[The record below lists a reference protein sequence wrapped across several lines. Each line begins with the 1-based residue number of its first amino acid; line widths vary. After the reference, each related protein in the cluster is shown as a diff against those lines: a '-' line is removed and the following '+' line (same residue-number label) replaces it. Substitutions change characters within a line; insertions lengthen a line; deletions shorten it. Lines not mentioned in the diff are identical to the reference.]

1 MSQEVVLANHRWKQR
16 LSNFENALKP
26 FGNAVKLA
34 TGRDITRLEEL
45 GLIRYFGISVDL
57 AWEVLKDY
65 LEHQGVIGIS
75 GPRDTVRAAC
85 KSALIEDG
93 EGWMD
98 MITDRSRSS
107 HTYSEETAQE
117 IAKRIVERYYPAFLK
132 LAEILKKLATQPGF
146 FS

>member
-65 LEHQGVIGIS
+65 LEHQGVRFSIRE
-75 GPRDTVRAAC
+75 PRNYFTYLYRRVGF
-85 KSALIEDG
+85 E
-93 EGWMD
+93 
-98 MITDRSRSS
+98 SS
-107 HTYSEETAQE
+107 
-117 IAKRIVERYYPAFLK
+117 
-132 LAEILKKLATQPGF
+132 
-146 FS
+146 